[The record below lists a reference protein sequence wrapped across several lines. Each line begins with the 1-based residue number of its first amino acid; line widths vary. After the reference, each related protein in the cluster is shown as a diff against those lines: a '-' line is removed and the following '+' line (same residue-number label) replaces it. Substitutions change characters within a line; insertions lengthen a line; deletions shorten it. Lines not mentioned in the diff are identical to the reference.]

1 MRACDLTKEM
11 KQFVGGGSFI
21 TLIELTKF
29 LGRKDP
35 KSVRSKYLLGLT
47 KIGTGYF
54 IPEVA
59 EVLFQHRKVVA

>member
-11 KQFVGGGSFI
+11 RQFVGGGSFI
-21 TLIELTKF
+21 TLIELTRF
-29 LGRKDP
+29 LGKKDA
-35 KSVRSKYLLGLT
+35 KSVRQKYLLGLT